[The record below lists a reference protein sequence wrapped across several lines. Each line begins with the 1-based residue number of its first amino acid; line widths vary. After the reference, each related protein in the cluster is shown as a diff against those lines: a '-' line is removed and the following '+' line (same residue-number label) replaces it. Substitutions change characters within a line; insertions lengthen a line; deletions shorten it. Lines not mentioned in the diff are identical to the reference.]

1 MMPDAGGSWLML
13 LLGDCDDERP
23 DHKERGLLYDRESTN
38 KILTMICRHIKR
50 IKYLKLTK

>member
-1 MMPDAGGSWLML
+1 MMPDAGGML

-23 DHKERGLLYDRESTN
+23 DHKERGLVYDRESTN